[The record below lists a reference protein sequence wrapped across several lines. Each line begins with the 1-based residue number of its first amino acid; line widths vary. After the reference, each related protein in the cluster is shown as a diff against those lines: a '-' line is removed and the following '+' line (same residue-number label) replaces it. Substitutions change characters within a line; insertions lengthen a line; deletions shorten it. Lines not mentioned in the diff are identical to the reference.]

1 MFPGFPF
8 PGANSLTATV
18 PDPLAVGTV
27 VAYSCTDASRELNGI
42 QNNMCD
48 MNGMYTTPAP
58 TCDLGKLISI
68 NIFDD

>member
-18 PDPLAVGTV
+18 PATLSVGTV
-27 VAYSCTDASRELNGI
+27 VAYSCSDINRELNGI
-42 QNNMCD
+42 TSNMCD
-48 MNGMYTTPAP
+48 MNGMYITPAP

-68 NIFDD
+68 II